1 MTYETKN
8 NREKKDKDG
17 RDGKITPQ
25 KYTVDDKGNIR
36 WDYLFS
42 YWIDAWAVLYVLAY
56 YTKGSPGAK
65 YIAQNMNPV
74 LLFIVAFVDNLFYL
88 LMVIIHNPDP
98 SVLIKF
104 FPMIIITKIIPL
116 YFLLQF
122 PISIVINIIWS
133 VIIFIIYNMYLKTDN
148 RDFYGVYT
156 STRKYVLGGED
167 KTPLY
172 ILMNYLTGGKS

>member
-1 MTYETKN
+1 MTHDMDKN
-8 NREKKDKDG
+8 HEKKNKDDHDK
-17 RDGKITPQ
+17 KLNPK

-42 YWIDAWAVLYVLAY
+42 YWIDVWAIFYIFAY

-65 YIAQNMNPV
+65 YIAHNMNPV
-74 LLFIVAFVDNLFYL
+74 LLLIVGLVDNLLYL
-88 LMVIIHNPDP
+88 LMILIHNPDP

-167 KTPLY
+167 RTPMFM
-172 ILMNYLTGGKS
+172 LMNYLTGGKS